1 MSIGH
6 PYKDLKEEEKMK
18 KVYAKIDE
26 LWEKSGKP
34 ERYIDRTLREYR
46 EKEKRKKER
55 QWNMVYYLL
64 VILAIAFFAALA
76 GLN

>member
-6 PYKDLKEEEKMK
+6 PYNDLKEEEKMK
-18 KVYAKIDE
+18 KVHAKIDE
-26 LWEKSGKP
+26 LWKKSGKP
-34 ERYIDRTLREYR
+34 ELNIDKSLRKYR
-46 EKEKRKKER
+46 EIEKRKKDR